1 MIIDAEKLL
10 REKGNIIKFILEN
23 REVYEQIGI
32 ESLITILDNNFLL
45 LEESLAENFIIA
57 ELLSKFKIFKNG
69 YDDYVKFYKLLE
81 KNNFIEGNCLE
92 IASGLYPRLAEIIKE
107 SHYKKDYNLTI
118 YEPKKII
125 RIANDIT
132 VNREKF
138 TKDTNIKQVDSI
150 WGIHPCG
157 ASIDMTLKG
166 IEENK
171 NLAIAFCGCDHSTS
185 EFPHWFGDYW
195 AIDFCCEMKERYGES
210 IEIFEWNRPKTK
222 KKLPVLVHKKRRA

>member
-107 SHYKKDYNLTI
+107 SH
-118 YEPKKII
+118 
-125 RIANDIT
+125 
-132 VNREKF
+132 
-138 TKDTNIKQVDSI
+138 
-150 WGIHPCG
+150 
-157 ASIDMTLKG
+157 
-166 IEENK
+166 
-171 NLAIAFCGCDHSTS
+171 
-185 EFPHWFGDYW
+185 
-195 AIDFCCEMKERYGES
+195 
-210 IEIFEWNRPKTK
+210 
-222 KKLPVLVHKKRRA
+222 